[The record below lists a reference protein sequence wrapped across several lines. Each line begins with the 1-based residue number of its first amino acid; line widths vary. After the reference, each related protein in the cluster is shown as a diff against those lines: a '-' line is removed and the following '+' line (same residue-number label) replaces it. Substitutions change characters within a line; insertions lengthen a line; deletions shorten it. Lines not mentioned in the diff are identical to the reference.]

1 MIKWGENTVSEAE
14 KGNGG
19 GEVGEGED
27 ELKESSMAE
36 IMQKEMD
43 IDVKKMMRNFAIVVC
58 FEERENEVNS
68 ERWNEKNGYSEDI
81 YRRL

>member
-1 MIKWGENTVSEAE
+1 M
-14 KGNGG
+14 
-19 GEVGEGED
+19 GEGED

-68 ERWNEKNGYSEDI
+68 ER
-81 YRRL
+81 